1 MRIDILTLFP
11 DAVEASLKI
20 SILGRAEKK
29 GILDIHAVQI
39 RDYTEPRRRAFWT
52 STPSRSATIPKTNS
66 SRWTIT
72 PTAAAGAA

>member
-11 DAVEASLKI
+11 DAVEAALKI

-29 GILDIHAVQI
+29 GILDIHAVQ
-39 RDYTEPRRRAFWT
+39 TV
-52 STPSRSATIPKTNS
+52 S
-66 SRWTIT
+66 T

>member
-39 RDYTEPRRRAFWT
+39 RDYT
-52 STPSRSATIPKTNS
+52 TNS

>member
-39 RDYTEPRRRAFWT
+39 RDYTE
-52 STPSRSATIPKTNS
+52 TNS

>member
-29 GILDIHAVQI
+29 GILDIHAVQDP
-39 RDYTEPRRRAFWT
+39 RLYRKQTAAGGRLPLRRRLGL
-52 STPSRSATIPKTNS
+52 RDDG
-66 SRWTIT
+66 
-72 PTAAAGAA
+72 AAAQVVP